1 MMDRL
6 LLSAHAIVRVS
17 RTARDVEGLSPAHSL
32 MSPGHWESN
41 GIKIWRRKKLFIKS
55 CREGRGSVMGHG
67 GLKEVT
73 DRGLRPSQGVPLL
86 DVSLV
91 MRDQTWAMVTRMM
104 ETIMMV
110 STLVLGEVKHLVLI
124 H

>member
-1 MMDRL
+1 
-6 LLSAHAIVRVS
+6 
-17 RTARDVEGLSPAHSL
+17 
-32 MSPGHWESN
+32 
-41 GIKIWRRKKLFIKS
+41 
-55 CREGRGSVMGHG
+55 MGHG

-73 DRGLRPSQGVPLL
+73 DRGLRPSQGIPLL

-104 ETIMMV
+104 QAIMMV

>member
-6 LLSAHAIVRVS
+6 LLSAHAVVRVS
-17 RTARDVEGLSPAHSL
+17 RTAGDIEGLGPAHSL
-32 MSPGHWESN
+32 MSPRHWESD

-55 CREGRGSVMGHG
+55 CREGRGPVMGHG
-67 GLKEVT
+67 GLKEIT
-73 DRGLRPSQGVPLL
+73 NRGLRSSQGVPLL

-104 ETIMMV
+104 QAIMMV
-110 STLVLGEVKHLVLI
+110 SSLVLGEVKHLVLI